1 MSYFRNMFDFENFKI
16 KDMLEQLKSHPQ
28 RILMGVDPLS
38 TKVWNKITGTHYEPL
53 VDALGGAYGGHTIS
67 AFGNNDGGVYARAKA
82 AGINPGAGGNL
93 EDAAHVAMA
102 VFGLGGL
109 AGALGGAG
117 AGAGTGAADAAA
129 AGGEAGAGAGAADA
143 AVTPV
148 AASGEA
154 SGAGTGGA
162 GSSGFNWQSL
172 LHNMP
177 SFGGGQ
183 GGGVQ
188 QQQYLAE
195 QQQIQQQQ
203 QIQEQE
209 RMAQVQQQLTDML
222 RKQQT
227 PQFGAQPLYTTVP
240 Y

>member
-117 AGAGTGAADAAA
+117 AGAGTGAADVAAT
-129 AGGEAGAGAGAADA
+129 GGEAGAAAAPAAD
-143 AVTPV
+143 V
-148 AASGEA
+148 AATTGDAA
-154 SGAGTGGA
+154 SGAGT